1 MDGPIPFLLYH
12 ECTFPMNARIFTQNA
27 RLLVSGGLLAL
38 ACPFAGRAQ
47 QTGGAPR
54 SSWFIGLGGAWGA
67 YLEPGF
73 TPPYEGYGPAFTVGH
88 DVLPRLAVQT
98 GLVFYQR
105 SGLFGF
111 NGTYDAARFNPGG
124 PVLVRTESNVERR
137 RAFAVPLLLR
147 YALTRDP
154 ARRWQADALAG
165 ATGLQ
170 TRYQT
175 VRKVAETTTSGPT
188 FARQVSEQTRTGV
201 NLTAGAGL
209 RHAVSRRLE
218 LTADALGHLS
228 LTPRTPV
235 FGPGAG
241 APYPAPGPVPP
252 LRERLSGTVLLGV
265 RYRFGPAGSALPF
278 PVVAPTRARWYAGL
292 GAGFGRYQLVRD
304 ESARRVVSPVPTL
317 GVQLGPRW
325 ALQASA
331 AYGQDRSQG
340 TYLYGR
346 KLPSGRQVVAY
357 DAQDTRLR
365 TWAVPLLARYA
376 VDRDPGAPWQV
387 DALAGAT
394 AVRATFE
401 RTVTTRTDSTAAER
415 PVTQAS
421 ARTAWLPTV
430 GVGLRYARGPR
441 WAATADVLA
450 TRAWEA
456 TPGLFAA
463 RVWSATAT
471 VGVRYALNHP

>member
-1 MDGPIPFLLYH
+1 
-12 ECTFPMNARIFTQNA
+12 MNARPFTLTA
-27 RLLVSGGLLAL
+27 RTLVSGGLLAL
-38 ACPFAGRAQ
+38 TCPFTGRAQ
-47 QTGGAPR
+47 QTGRAPL
-54 SSWFIGLGGAWGA
+54 SGWFIGLGGAWGS
-67 YLEPGF
+67 YQEPGR
-73 TPPYEGYGPAFTVGH
+73 TPSYEGYGPALTVGRY
-88 DVLPRLAVQT
+88 VLPRLAVQT

-105 SGLFGF
+105 AGLFGF

-137 RAFAVPLLLR
+137 RVFTVPLLLR
-147 YALTRDP
+147 YTLTRDP

-175 VRKVAETTTSGPT
+175 VREVAETTTSGPT
-188 FARQVSEQTRTGV
+188 FVRQVSEQTRTGV
-201 NLTAGAGL
+201 GLTAGAGL
-209 RHAVSRRLE
+209 RHALGQRLE
-218 LTADALGHLS
+218 LTADALSHLS

-241 APYPAPGPVPP
+241 ALYPATGPVPP

-265 RYRFGPAGSALPF
+265 RYRFGPALPF
-278 PVVAPTRARWYAGL
+278 PVGAPTRAGQARWYAGL
-292 GAGFGRYQLVRD
+292 GAGLGRYQLVRD

-346 KLPSGRQVVAY
+346 TLPSGRQVVAY

-365 TWAVPLLARYA
+365 TWAVPVLARYA
-376 VDRDPGAPWQV
+376 LARDSGAPWQV
-387 DALAGAT
+387 EALAGAT

-401 RTVTTRTDSTAAER
+401 RTVTTRTDSTAAEW
-415 PVTQAS
+415 PVTQARV
-421 ARTAWLPTV
+421 RTAWLPTV
-430 GVGLRYARGPR
+430 GVGVRYAQGPR

-450 TRAWEA
+450 ARTWEA

-463 RVWSATAT
+463 RVWGATAT
-471 VGVRYALNHP
+471 VGVRYAFYHP